1 MNLGLLHAAD
11 GFAMA
16 MVVILTLSLGI
27 VALLAAGIYRSGK
40 RRESE
45 EVEKLLEDVRR
56 ELEEEEAQQQKRPTP
71 PAGTKEREPWEKDV
85 DWWKK

>member
-16 MVVILTLSLGI
+16 MVVILVLSLGI

-40 RRESE
+40 RHEN
-45 EVEKLLEDVRR
+45 EVEKLLEEVRR
-56 ELEEEEAQQQKRPTP
+56 DEEEEEAQQQKHPTP
-71 PAGTKEREPWEKDV
+71 PAGTEDREPWEKDV